1 MRFDPDRAAI
11 RFGCGLSPKIAP
23 PPSVAATLALLQGP
37 DHAARDH
44 PIPGFDHARQ
54 ALLDIHKARRAIR
67 GATTDAERDAAA
79 KNRRQLVRGLRVD
92 AVGWFRQG
100 LLRRAFTEDGFRERL
115 TFFWA
120 DHFTA
125 KGDSPR
131 SRESVMPYVEEAIRP
146 HVAGRFADMLK
157 SVATHPVMLDYLDQ
171 IWSVGPNSDFAKK
184 RDRGEG
190 INENFARELLEL
202 HIMGADG
209 PYGQRDIRQLAE
221 LLTGL
226 HFDLRRGFTFRG
238 ERAEPGAETVLGQ
251 SYGGGRPGLDDIF
264 DALDRLARLPATGRH
279 IARKLAVHFISDTP
293 DPDLVAEMSAAF
305 TQTEGDLVAVYEVLL
320 SHPAAWQEG
329 PGNVKQPIDFIGSSL
344 RALDL
349 VPRHVPKG
357 VRDLRRVALGPLTLM
372 GQDWANPV
380 GPDGWP
386 EADSDWI
393 TPQRMA
399 ARIHWAMSAP
409 FVLRRVLPD
418 PRDFVQVAL
427 GSTAHDDL
435 VFAARAAE
443 TRAEGIGIILA
454 SPQFQRT

>member
-1 MRFDPDRAAI
+1 MRFDPQRAAI

-23 PPSVAATLALLQGP
+23 PSSVAATLALLQGA
-37 DHAARDH
+37 DNAAADF
-44 PIPGFDHARQ
+44 PIPGFEQTRTALLEIRQ
-54 ALLDIHKARRAIR
+54 ARRGIRKAP
-67 GATTDAERDAAA
+67 TDAERDAAR
-79 KNRRQLVRGLRVD
+79 KYQRQLRRKLRAD

-125 KGDSPR
+125 KGDSAR
-131 SRESVMPYVEEAIRP
+131 SRDGVMPYVEEAIRP

-157 SVATHPVMLDYLDQ
+157 SVVTHPVMLDYLDQ
-171 IWSVGPNSDFAKK
+171 IRSVGPNSDFAQK
-184 RDRGEG
+184 RQRNEG
-190 INENFARELLEL
+190 VNENFARELLEL

-209 PYGQRDIRQLAE
+209 PHTQADIRQMAK

-226 HFDLRRGFTFRG
+226 HFDLKRGFTFRG

-251 SYGGGRPGLDDIF
+251 SYGGGPPRLADIF
-264 DALDRLARLPATGRH
+264 DALEHLVRHPATARH
-279 IARKLAVHFISDTP
+279 IARKLAVHFVSDTP
-293 DPDLVAEMSAAF
+293 DTDLLADLAAAF
-305 TQTEGDLVAVYEVLL
+305 TQTEGDLIAVYEVLL
-320 SHPAAWQEG
+320 SHPAAWRDG

-349 VPRHVPKG
+349 VPRHVPTG
-357 VRDLRRVALGPLTLM
+357 VRALRRVALGPLTLM
-372 GQDWANPV
+372 GQDWTNPV

-386 EADSDWI
+386 EADADWI

-409 FVLRRVLPD
+409 FLLRRVLPD

-427 GSTAHDDL
+427 GGAGRDDL
-435 VFAARAAE
+435 IFAARAAE